1 MMLID
6 VIVRVFLI
14 LLSAYGITIGTIYL
28 VTLAKIDI
36 KDVSQR
42 NGAKFMWIALIGNF
56 SLIIVVYLMMHYLDK
71 KDFFSFGFY
80 ITWVNVLLGL
90 IMFVLTVFIA
100 LLFVYVLQQMGMVK
114 FTIRS
119 KILSKLK
126 KEWTTFFLSFF
137 VLFLA
142 ALQEEIMYRGYF
154 SYIFQ
159 EYGMITA
166 MLLSSSLFTAW
177 HFLSNRVNKFQVIE
191 WFVCGILLFY
201 LYDKSHSIWLV
212 TFLHLSRNLT
222 NVFIWN
228 IADKYSIL
236 KFDNPIKPH
245 YKTVYTILWTSIIA
259 SLTFIIFDY

>member
-1 MMLID
+1 MNLID

-14 LLSAYGITIGTIYL
+14 LFFAYGITIGTIYL

-42 NGAKFMWIALIGNF
+42 NGVKFMSIALIGNF
-56 SLIIVVYLMMHYLDK
+56 SLIVVVYLMMHYLDK
-71 KDFFSFGFY
+71 KDLFSLGFY
-80 ITWVNVLLGL
+80 ITKVNVLLGL
-90 IMFVLTVFIA
+90 IMFILTVFIA

-114 FTIRS
+114 F
-119 KILSKLK
+119 KIKSMVLSRMK
-126 KEWTTFFLSFF
+126 KEWTTFFLPFF

-159 EYGMITA
+159 GYGMLTA
-166 MLLSSSLFTAW
+166 MLLSSSLFTVW
-177 HFLSNRVNKFQVIE
+177 HFLGNRVNIFQVIE

-228 IADKYSIL
+228 IADKYSFL
-236 KFDNPIKPH
+236 KFDNPIKPR
-245 YKTVYTILWTSIIA
+245 YKTVHTILWTSIIA